1 MKQIINVI
9 IVIALL
15 VGVIIFQSVR
25 LNNRTKEY
33 EVAIQNNK
41 AYESQMDILN
51 EENKVF

>member
-1 MKQIINVI
+1 MKNIVNVLII
-9 IVIALL
+9 IALL

-25 LNNRTKEY
+25 LNNKTKEY

-41 AYESQMDILN
+41 AYESQLSLIQ

>member
-1 MKQIINVI
+1 MKRIISVI

-15 VGVIIFQSVR
+15 ICVIIFQSIR

-41 AYESQMDILN
+41 AYENQLDVVQ